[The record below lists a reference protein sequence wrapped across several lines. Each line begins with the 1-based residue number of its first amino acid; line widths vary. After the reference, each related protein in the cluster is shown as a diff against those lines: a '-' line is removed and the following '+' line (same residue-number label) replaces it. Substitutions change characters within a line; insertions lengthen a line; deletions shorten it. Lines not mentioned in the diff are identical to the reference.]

1 MEKIK
6 EFIKEK
12 KLINPG
18 EVIGVGVSGGSDSMA
33 LLHYLAGVQEEL
45 DFEVVAIHI
54 NHGIR
59 EESRDEEEFVMSKC
73 RELGVRAYKFKIN
86 SPKIAKEK
94 NESIETAARE
104 GRYDI
109 FKSLIQR
116 GVVDKIALAH
126 HESDQAET
134 ILMHIFRGSGIAGA
148 RGMEPIRE
156 GIYIRPM
163 LNVSKKEIM
172 NYVLDNNID
181 YVQDNS
187 NFDNEYNR
195 NFLRN
200 VILPQICQRWP
211 GAESGIVSFGRTV
224 SEDDDFINNYVKDSD
239 VVYDDEI
246 AKIPLTY
253 FTYPTSVLNR
263 LLIKIFKRVGIQKD
277 FEKKHIEMITD
288 LAKYGENG
296 SRVQLPFEVVAVRE
310 YNYLTLVNKLKN
322 RPELRVPFGIG
333 EIELENIGKIIT
345 KKVKVYDSKPNFL
358 FIDIDKVP
366 VDAIWRYR
374 EDGDVF
380 TKFGGGTKKLKSYFI
395 DKKIPQRIRNYI
407 PVLASGNEILVIGG
421 IEISDKVKIDENSK
435 IASINIKFNK

>member
-59 EESRDEEEFVMSKC
+59 EESRNEEEFVMTKC

-148 RGMEPIRE
+148 RGMEPIRD

-187 NFDNEYNR
+187 NFDNGYNR

-200 VILPQICQRWP
+200 VILPQICERWP

-224 SEDDDFINNYVKDSD
+224 SEDDDFINNYVQDSD
-239 VVYDDEI
+239 VIYDDEI

-288 LAKYGENG
+288 LAKNGENG

-345 KKVKVYDSKPNFL
+345 KKVKTYESKPNFL

-366 VDAIWRYR
+366 ADTIWRYR

-395 DKKIPQRIRNYI
+395 DKKIPQRIRDYI

>member
-1 MEKIK
+1 MEKIRD
-6 EFIKEK
+6 FIKEK
-12 KLINPG
+12 KLITPG

-33 LLHYLAGVQEEL
+33 LLHYLSTVQEDL

-59 EESRDEEEFVMSKC
+59 EESRDEEEFVMRKC

-94 NESIETAARE
+94 NESLETAARE

-148 RGMEPIRE
+148 RGMDPIRD

-172 NYVLDNNID
+172 NYILDNSID
-181 YVQDNS
+181 YVQDKS
-187 NFDNEYNR
+187 NNDNEYNR
-195 NFLRN
+195 NFIRN
-200 VILPQICQRWP
+200 VILPQICERWP
-211 GAESGIVSFGRTV
+211 GAESGIVSFGKTV
-224 SEDDDFINNYVKDSD
+224 SEDDDFINNYVNDKDVIYES
-239 VVYDDEI
+239 EF
-246 AKIPLTY
+246 AKIPLVY
-253 FTYPTSVLNR
+253 FSYPSSVLNR
-263 LLIKIFKRVGIQKD
+263 LLISIFKKVGIKKD
-277 FEKKHIEMITD
+277 FEKKHIEMIKE
-288 LAKYGENG
+288 LADKGENG
-296 SRVQLPFEVVAVRE
+296 AKVQLPFEVVAIRE
-310 YNYLTLVNKLKN
+310 YNYITLVNRLKN
-322 RPELRVPFGIG
+322 RPELQSSFKIG
-333 EIELENIGKIIT
+333 EIELEGIGKIIA
-345 KKVKVYDSKPNFL
+345 KRVNSYEKNPNCL
-358 FIDIDKVP
+358 F
-366 VDAIWRYR
+366 VDLNKIPEDAVWRYR

-395 DKKIPQRIRNYI
+395 DKKIPQRIRDFI
-407 PVLASGNEILVIGG
+407 PLLASGNEILIIGG
-421 IEISDKVKIDENSK
+421 IEISDKVKIEENSD
-435 IASINIKFNK
+435 IISINIKFNK

>member
-18 EVIGVGVSGGSDSMA
+18 EVIGVGVSGGSDSMS

-59 EESRDEEEFVMSKC
+59 EESRDEEEFVMTKC

-94 NESIETAARE
+94 NESLETAARE

-148 RGMEPIRE
+148 RGMEPIRD

-187 NFDNEYNR
+187 NFDNGYNR
-195 NFLRN
+195 NFIRN
-200 VILPQICQRWP
+200 IVLPQICERWP

-224 SEDDDFINNYVKDSD
+224 SEDDDFINNYVQDSD

-263 LLIKIFKRVGIQKD
+263 LLIKIFKRVGIKKD

-288 LAKYGENG
+288 LAKKGENG
-296 SRVQLPFEVVAVRE
+296 NRVQLPFEVVAVRE
-310 YNYLTLVNKLKN
+310 YNYLTLVNNLKN

-345 KKVKVYDSKPNFL
+345 KKVKTYESKPNFL

-366 VDAIWRYR
+366 ADAIWRYR

-395 DKKIPQRIRNYI
+395 DKKIPQRIRDYI